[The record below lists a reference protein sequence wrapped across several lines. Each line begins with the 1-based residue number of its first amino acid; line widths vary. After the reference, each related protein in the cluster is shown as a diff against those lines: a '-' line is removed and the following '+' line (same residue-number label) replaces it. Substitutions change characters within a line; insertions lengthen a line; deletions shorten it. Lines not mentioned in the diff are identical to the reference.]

1 MILMTVIHLLLL
13 LVALSSSITTS
24 FEQFGLK
31 IYSTVSQNKKNEN
44 IFVSPARSEAAAD
57 AAAILICHEQ
67 INPPQQPIEFKPDH
81 PFLFLIRESRQNIVL
96 FSGRFILP
104 STNS

>member
-1 MILMTVIHLLLL
+1 MEATLQ
-13 LVALSSSITTS
+13 LSDIVQQLGKKYAFSNYKANFTGI
-24 FEQFGLK
+24 
-31 IYSTVSQNKKNEN
+31 VSGK
-44 IFVSPARSEAAAD
+44 RSEAAAD